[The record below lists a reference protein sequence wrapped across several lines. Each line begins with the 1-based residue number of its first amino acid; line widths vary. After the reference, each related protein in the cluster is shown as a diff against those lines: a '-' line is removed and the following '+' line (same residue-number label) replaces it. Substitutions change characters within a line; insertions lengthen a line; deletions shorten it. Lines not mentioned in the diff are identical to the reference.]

1 MSVATLEQQLAPLL
15 APRAKVSLK
24 RGTLVWTLIVPRRFS
39 SNRAEAGSLYLAR
52 SVLPSSS
59 SPFIF
64 ITILL
69 LRYEDVNLYFT
80 LWDHRAAALKPVEL
94 KANGL
99 ALFG

>member
-59 SPFIF
+59 GS
-64 ITILL
+64 TIPSFLHPL
-69 LRYEDVNLYFT
+69 TPPLPSVAPSAGTRRLMLVDLYED
-80 LWDHRAAALKPVEL
+80 
-94 KANGL
+94 GI
-99 ALFG
+99 